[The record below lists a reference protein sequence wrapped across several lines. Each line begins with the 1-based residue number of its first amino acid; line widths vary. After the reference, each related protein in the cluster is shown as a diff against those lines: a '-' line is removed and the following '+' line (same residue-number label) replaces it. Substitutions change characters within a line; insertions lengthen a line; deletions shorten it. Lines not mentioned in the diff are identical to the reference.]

1 MDDHLPPMCAT
12 YTRAFD
18 IIGRRWTGAI
28 LRALMSGN
36 TRFTE
41 LARSIPG
48 LSDRVLSERLKELE
62 AEELVVRTVTPST
75 PVRIEY
81 SLTEMGAA
89 LLPALVA
96 IEEWA
101 TTWLQPGRRT
111 A

>member
-1 MDDHLPPMCAT
+1 MDEPLGPMCAT

-18 IIGRRWTGAI
+18 IIGRRWTGAV
-28 LRALMSGN
+28 LRALMSGQ

-48 LSDRVLSERLKELE
+48 LSDRLLSERLKDLE
-62 AEELVVRTVTPST
+62 AEGLVVRTVTPTT

-81 SLTEMGAA
+81 TLTEMGAD
-89 LLPALVA
+89 LMTALVA
-96 IEEWA
+96 VEDWA
-101 TTWLQPGRRT
+101 QRWLEPRARS